1 MKITIMNGNNNPQNQ
16 EFDAYVN
23 CLTAALS
30 AEQHTVTAFAMRE
43 LDIKFC
49 TGCFGCWVK
58 TPGEC
63 VAKDASHDVCRSII
77 NSDFLLW
84 AAPLRM
90 GFPDA
95 ALKKMMDKSIPLIH
109 PYFVVDHGEAHH
121 RPRYDHY
128 PRVGLLLEKEADT
141 DAEDLRIVS
150 NILSRTALNM
160 KSRLEFSFTTEQP
173 VEAVARAIITPTK
186 NSVSF
191 DRNLPPLPGAR
202 ITPPAQLTIF
212 NGSPRGAKGN
222 TPVMLA
228 QVAKGFTAAG
238 GVVTETYHLVR
249 QSNLDQYRDAFA
261 AAEAVL
267 VGFPLYTDAMPGIV
281 KTFIEALEPLRG
293 RSGNPALGFVM
304 QSGFPESAHLRHVER
319 YLAKLAARLGSP
331 YLGALIKG
339 GGEGIRLM
347 PDNMN
352 RKLFDQLIALG
363 RSLRETGQFAPDVV
377 QKLARPERYPAYLI
391 PVFKLLVKLPVLS
404 MYWNNQLKENG
415 VYEQRFAQPFIEP

>member
-1 MKITIMNGNNNPQNQ
+1 MKVTLMNGNGNPQNQ
-16 EFDAYVN
+16 GFDEYVARLAVA
-23 CLTAALS
+23 LTG
-30 AEQHTVTAFAMRE
+30 EGHTVTAFTLRD

-58 TPGEC
+58 TPGQC
-63 VAKDASHDVCRSII
+63 VVEDASHDVCRAVI
-77 NSDFLLW
+77 NGDFVLW

-95 ALKKMMDKSIPLIH
+95 TLKKMMDKSIPLIH

-141 DAEDLRIVS
+141 DVEDLRIVS
-150 NILSRTALNM
+150 DILSRTALNM

-173 VEAVARAIITPTK
+173 VDAVARAIVDGAAGGVP
-186 NSVSF
+186 F

-202 ITPPAQLTIF
+202 ISPPAQLTLF

-228 QVAKGFTAAG
+228 QVAKGFAAAG
-238 GVVTETYHLVR
+238 GNVAETLHLVR
-249 QSNLDQYRDAFA
+249 QNSLADYRDAFA

-281 KTFIEALEPLRG
+281 KTFIEALGPLRG
-293 RSGNPALGFVM
+293 RSNNPALGFVM
-304 QSGFPESAHLRHVER
+304 QSGFPESTHMRHIER

-347 PDNMN
+347 PDKMN
-352 RKLFDQLIALG
+352 RKLFDQLNALG
-363 RSLRETGQFAPDVV
+363 RSLRETGQFAPDSVR
-377 QKLARPERYPAYLI
+377 KLAGRERYPAYLI
-391 PVFKLLVKLPVLS
+391 PLFKVLS
-404 MYWNNQLKENG
+404 KTPLLAMYWDNQLKENG
-415 VYEQRFAQPFIEP
+415 VYEQRFAQPFVEP